1 MSSYRLRVPVSKYG
15 HVSYSTTYLLTVMIK
30 NLFKYG
36 IASIFLL
43 SATGCASSYY
53 SYKKAAT
60 PVEESLPRKSFA
72 MIQNSIEME
81 ACIEKN
87 GTKEKICHSGKV
99 GTTSSGMFVARS
111 EVDEGVSYVL
121 TAGHSCDTKTF
132 QERFTNTGVTTKV
145 LGHQMSVVTYY
156 GKKYPATIVKI
167 ERQYDMC
174 LLQVHGVMRHPKP
187 IKVAKAPPRLGQR
200 VYNLAAPLG
209 IFSPKAVLTFEG
221 LFAGYNSKGFGLF
234 TLPTKPGSSGSSI
247 VNANGE
253 IVGMIFAGFR
263 QIENIAITSPHEAIR
278 IFVSKTVAIGEMAL
292 FNEKKLVEQRIIEL
306 IK

>member
-1 MSSYRLRVPVSKYG
+1 
-15 HVSYSTTYLLTVMIK
+15 MIK
-30 NLFKYG
+30 NLLKYT
-36 IASIFLL
+36 IALIFLL
-43 SATGCASSYY
+43 SASGCASSYF
-53 SYKKAAT
+53 SYKMAAI
-60 PVEESLPRKSFA
+60 PVEERLPRKSFA

-81 ACIEKN
+81 ACVPKSESN
-87 GTKEKICHSGKV
+87 EKICHTGKV

-132 QERFTNTGVTTKV
+132 RERFTNTGIQTKV

-156 GKKYPATIVKI
+156 GKKYPATVVKI

-174 LLQVHGVMRHPKP
+174 LLQVHGVMRHPRP
-187 IKVAKAPPRLGQR
+187 VKVAKSGPRLGQR

-209 IFSPKAVLTFEG
+209 IFSPRAVLTFEG
-221 LFAGYNSKGFGLF
+221 LFAGHNNKGFGLY

-247 VNANGE
+247 VNSDGE

-278 IFVSKTVAIGEMAL
+278 IFINKTVAIDEMAL
-292 FNEKKLVEQRIIEL
+292 FNEKEMVQQRIMEL
-306 IK
+306 LK